1 MEEANAGS
9 EVTIQ
14 EAFVIV
20 QKWKVWWAEGP
31 VQEKHRD
38 GVGRTGQWMWCGDME
53 IDGATDDV
61 RYEKIL
67 CPPSQVMS
75 LVWISFGKEIK
86 QWHTGLLIP
95 IEVILKPQVTWL
107 LVGWVAY
114 LADFWLLRFPDSSNL
129 CSSGVICF
137 DTTLSKGSQG
147 YNVFSTF
154 WAEWLSQVF
163 LIVTLVVGFSLQNY
177 SLVSSKPVTVIISV
191 PL

>member
-1 MEEANAGS
+1 MGRGTCSRETQGWGRENWAMDVMWGYGDRRSHRWRQVREDTLPSHPSYEFSVNLLWEGNKT
-9 EVTIQ
+9 VT
-14 EAFVIV
+14 
-20 QKWKVWWAEGP
+20 
-31 VQEKHRD
+31 HRVAYPHW
-38 GVGRTGQWMWCGDME
+38 G
-53 IDGATDDV
+53 
-61 RYEKIL
+61 Y
-67 CPPSQVMS
+67 
-75 LVWISFGKEIK
+75 
-86 QWHTGLLIP
+86 
-95 IEVILKPQVTWL
+95 LKPQVTWL

-163 LIVTLVVGFSLQNY
+163 LIVTLVVGFMLQNY